1 MFCMCDMRRG
11 LKVLVCDPVS
21 SRCIE
26 TLRGA
31 GLEVSYQPKISAEDL
46 IKQIPEYDV
55 VIVRSRT
62 KITSSVIEAGK
73 KLRVI
78 GRAGV
83 GLDNVDTE
91 AAARRNIVVLNTPES
106 STEAVAELVI
116 GFMLCLARKIPLGD
130 RGIKEG
136 RWLKGEMMGIE
147 LKGKTLGIVGLGRI
161 GSRVGALAKAF
172 GMKIL
177 VYDVIQLPEQL
188 IKSLEA
194 EVVDLDTLLT
204 RSDFI
209 TLHVPLTPETRHM
222 INRERLA
229 KMKKGAYLINASR
242 GEVVDEEALYEALK
256 EGRLAGAALD
266 VFEREPP
273 TSEVVKL
280 PNVVCTP
287 HIGAQTVEAQDA
299 AGEMLAEKVIKA
311 LGLR

>member
-1 MFCMCDMRRG
+1 LRCA
-11 LKVLVCDPVS
+11 LKVLICDPVS
-21 SRCIE
+21 SKCIDI
-26 TLRGA
+26 LKSA
-31 GLEVSYQPKISAEDL
+31 GLEVSYQPKITPDDL
-46 IKQIPEYDV
+46 LKQISEYDA

-62 KITSSVIEAGK
+62 KITSSVIDAGK
-73 KLRVI
+73 KLKVI

-83 GLDNVDTE
+83 GLDNVDTT
-91 AAARRNIVVLNTPES
+91 AAAKRNIVVLNTPES

-116 GFMLCLARKIPLGD
+116 GLMLNLARKISLGD

-188 IKSLEA
+188 IKSLDA
-194 EVVDLDTLLT
+194 QVVDLDTLLSQ
-204 RSDFI
+204 SDFV

-222 INRERLA
+222 MNRERLA
-229 KMKKGAYLINASR
+229 KMKKGSYLINASR
-242 GEVVDEEALYEALK
+242 GEVVDEKALYEALK
-256 EGRLAGAALD
+256 DGWLAGAALD
-266 VFEREPP
+266 VFEQEPP

-299 AGEMLAEKVIKA
+299 AGEMLAEKVINA
-311 LGLR
+311 LGVR

>member
-1 MFCMCDMRRG
+1 
-11 LKVLVCDPVS
+11 
-21 SRCIE
+21 
-26 TLRGA
+26 
-31 GLEVSYQPKISAEDL
+31 
-46 IKQIPEYDV
+46 
-55 VIVRSRT
+55 
-62 KITSSVIEAGK
+62 
-73 KLRVI
+73 
-78 GRAGV
+78 
-83 GLDNVDTE
+83 
-91 AAARRNIVVLNTPES
+91 
-106 STEAVAELVI
+106 
-116 GFMLCLARKIPLGD
+116 MLCLARKIPLGD

>member
-1 MFCMCDMRRG
+1 M
-11 LKVLVCDPVS
+11 KVLVCDPVS
-21 SRCIE
+21 SKCIDI
-26 TLRGA
+26 LKSA
-31 GLEVSYQPKISAEDL
+31 GLEVSYQPKISADEL
-46 IKQIPEYDV
+46 IKQVSEFDAV
-55 VIVRSRT
+55 VVRSRT

-83 GLDNVDTE
+83 GLDNIDTE
-91 AAARRNIVVLNTPES
+91 AAAKRGIVVLNTPES
-106 STEAVAELVI
+106 STEAVAELVL
-116 GFMLCLARKIPLGD
+116 GFMLSLARKIPIGD
-130 RGIKEG
+130 RGLKEG

-188 IKSLEA
+188 VKSLDA
-194 EVVDLDTLLT
+194 QVVDLDTLLSN
-204 RSDFI
+204 SDFV

-222 INRERLA
+222 MNKERFA

-242 GEVVDEEALYEALK
+242 GEVVDEEALYMALK
-256 EGRLAGAALD
+256 EGWLAGAALD
-266 VFEREPP
+266 VFEHEPP
-273 TSEVVKL
+273 TTEAVKL

-299 AGEMLAEKVIKA
+299 AGELLAEKVVKA
-311 LGLR
+311 LGVR

>member
-1 MFCMCDMRRG
+1 M
-11 LKVLVCDPVS
+11 KVLVCDPVS
-21 SRCIE
+21 SKCIE
-26 TLRGA
+26 ILGGA
-31 GLEVSYQPKISAEDL
+31 GLEVSYQPMISAEDL

-62 KITSSVIEAGK
+62 KITSSVIDAGK

-91 AAARRNIVVLNTPES
+91 AASKRNITVLNTPES

-116 GFMLCLARKIPLGD
+116 GLMLSLARKIPLGD
-130 RGIKEG
+130 RGVKEG
-136 RWLKGEMMGIE
+136 RWLKSEMMGFE

-161 GSRVGALAKAF
+161 GSRVGSLAKAF

-188 IKSLEA
+188 IKSLDA
-194 EVVDLDTLLT
+194 QVVDLDTLLSQ
-204 RSDFI
+204 SDFV
-209 TLHVPLTPETRHM
+209 TLHVPLTPETRQM
-222 INRERLA
+222 MNRERLA
-229 KMKKGAYLINASR
+229 KMKKGSYLINTSR
-242 GEVVDEEALYEALK
+242 GEVVDEEALYAALK
-256 EGRLAGAALD
+256 EGWLAGAALD
-266 VFEREPP
+266 VFQHEPP
-273 TSEVVKL
+273 TSEAVKL

>member
-1 MFCMCDMRRG
+1 M
-11 LKVLVCDPVS
+11 KVLVCDPVS
-21 SRCIE
+21 SKCIE
-26 TLRGA
+26 ILKSA

-83 GLDNVDTE
+83 GLDNIDVD
-91 AAARRNIVVLNTPES
+91 AASKRNIVVLNTPES

-116 GFMLCLARKIPLGD
+116 GFMLSLARKIPLGD

-136 RWLKGEMMGIE
+136 QWLKSEMMGIE

-194 EVVDLDTLLT
+194 EVVDLDTLLSL
-204 RSDFI
+204 SDFV
-209 TLHVPLTPETRHM
+209 TLHVPLTPETKHM
-222 INRERLA
+222 MNRERLA

-242 GEVVDEEALYEALK
+242 GEVVDEEALYAALK
-256 EGRLAGAALD
+256 EGWLAGAALD
-266 VFEREPP
+266 VFEKEPP

-299 AGEMLAEKVIKA
+299 AGEMLAEKVVKA

>member
-1 MFCMCDMRRG
+1 LEI
-11 LKVLVCDPVS
+11 LKN
-21 SRCIE
+21 
-26 TLRGA
+26 A
-31 GLEVSYQPKISAEDL
+31 GLEVSYQPTISAEDL

-83 GLDNVDTE
+83 GLDNIDVE
-91 AAARRNIVVLNTPES
+91 AASKRNIVVLNTPES
-106 STEAVAELVI
+106 STEAVAELVL
-116 GFMLCLARKIPLGD
+116 GLMLSLARKIPLGD

-188 IKSLEA
+188 IRSLEA
-194 EVVDLDTLLT
+194 EVVDLDTLLS

-209 TLHVPLTPETRHM
+209 TLHVPLTPETRHL

-229 KMKKGAYLINASR
+229 KMKKGAYLINTSR
-242 GEVVDEEALYEALK
+242 GEVVDEEALYAALK
-256 EGRLAGAALD
+256 EGWLAGAALD
-266 VFEREPP
+266 VFEKEPP
-273 TSEVVKL
+273 ASEVVKL

-299 AGEMLAEKVIKA
+299 AGEMLAEKVISA

>member
-1 MFCMCDMRRG
+1 MRRG

>member
-1 MFCMCDMRRG
+1 
-11 LKVLVCDPVS
+11 VS

>member
-1 MFCMCDMRRG
+1 
-11 LKVLVCDPVS
+11 LKVLICDPVS
-21 SRCIE
+21 SKCIDI
-26 TLRGA
+26 LKSA
-31 GLEVSYQPKISAEDL
+31 GLEVSYQPKITPDDL
-46 IKQIPEYDV
+46 LKQISEYDA

-62 KITSSVIEAGK
+62 KITSSVIDAGK
-73 KLRVI
+73 KLKVI

-83 GLDNVDTE
+83 GLDNVDTT
-91 AAARRNIVVLNTPES
+91 AAAKRNIVVLNTPES

-116 GFMLCLARKIPLGD
+116 GLMLNLARKISLGD

-188 IKSLEA
+188 IKSLDA
-194 EVVDLDTLLT
+194 QVVDLDTLLSQ
-204 RSDFI
+204 SDFV

-222 INRERLA
+222 MNRERLA
-229 KMKKGAYLINASR
+229 KMKKGSYLINASR
-242 GEVVDEEALYEALK
+242 GEVVDEKALYEALK
-256 EGRLAGAALD
+256 DGWLAGAALD
-266 VFEREPP
+266 VFEQEPP

-311 LGLR
+311 LGVR

>member
-1 MFCMCDMRRG
+1 
-11 LKVLVCDPVS
+11 VS

-256 EGRLAGAALD
+256 EGRLAGATLD

>member
-1 MFCMCDMRRG
+1 M
-11 LKVLVCDPVS
+11 KVLVCDPVS
-21 SRCIE
+21 SKCIDI
-26 TLRGA
+26 LKSA
-31 GLEVSYQPKISAEDL
+31 GLEVSYQPKISADEL
-46 IKQIPEYDV
+46 IKQVSEFDAV
-55 VIVRSRT
+55 VVRSRT

-83 GLDNVDTE
+83 GLDNIDTE
-91 AAARRNIVVLNTPES
+91 AAAKRGIVVLNTPES
-106 STEAVAELVI
+106 STEAVAELVL
-116 GFMLCLARKIPLGD
+116 GFMLSLARKIPIGD
-130 RGIKEG
+130 RGLKEG

-161 GSRVGALAKAF
+161 GGRVGALAKAF

-188 IKSLEA
+188 VKSLDA
-194 EVVDLDTLLT
+194 QVVDLDTLLSN
-204 RSDFI
+204 SDFV

-222 INRERLA
+222 MNKERFA

-242 GEVVDEEALYEALK
+242 GEVVDEEALYMALK
-256 EGRLAGAALD
+256 EGWLAGAALD
-266 VFEREPP
+266 VFEHEPP
-273 TSEVVKL
+273 TTEAVKL

-299 AGEMLAEKVIKA
+299 AGELLAEKVVKA
-311 LGLR
+311 LGVR

>member
-1 MFCMCDMRRG
+1 MRCA
-11 LKVLVCDPVS
+11 LKVLICDPVS
-21 SRCIE
+21 SKCIDI
-26 TLRGA
+26 LKSA
-31 GLEVSYQPKISAEDL
+31 GLEVSYQPKITPDDL
-46 IKQIPEYDV
+46 LKQISEYDA

-62 KITSSVIEAGK
+62 KITSSVIDAGK
-73 KLRVI
+73 KLKVI

-83 GLDNVDTE
+83 GLDNVDT
-91 AAARRNIVVLNTPES
+91 AAAAKRNIVVLNTPES

-116 GFMLCLARKIPLGD
+116 GFMLNLARKISLGD

-188 IKSLEA
+188 IKSLDA
-194 EVVDLDTLLT
+194 QVVDLDTLLSQ
-204 RSDFI
+204 SDFV

-222 INRERLA
+222 MNRERLA
-229 KMKKGAYLINASR
+229 KMKKGSYLINASR
-242 GEVVDEEALYEALK
+242 GEVVDEKALYEALK
-256 EGRLAGAALD
+256 DGWLAGAALD
-266 VFEREPP
+266 VFEQEPP

-299 AGEMLAEKVIKA
+299 AGEMLAEKVINA
-311 LGLR
+311 LGVR

>member
-1 MFCMCDMRRG
+1 M

-21 SRCIE
+21 SKCIDI
-26 TLRGA
+26 LKSA
-31 GLEVSYQPKISAEDL
+31 GLEVSYQPKISADEL
-46 IKQIPEYDV
+46 IKQIPEYDA

-83 GLDNVDTE
+83 GLDNIDTE
-91 AAARRNIVVLNTPES
+91 TAAKKGIAVLNTPES
-106 STEAVAELVI
+106 STEAVAELVL
-116 GFMLCLARKIPLGD
+116 GLMLSLARKIPLGD
-130 RGIKEG
+130 KGIKEG

-172 GMKIL
+172 GMNIL

-188 IKSLEA
+188 IKSLDA
-194 EVVDLDTLLT
+194 KVVDLDTLLSN
-204 RSDFI
+204 SDFV
-209 TLHVPLTPETRHM
+209 TLHVPLTPETKHM
-222 INRERLA
+222 MNRERFA

-242 GEVVDEEALYEALK
+242 GEVVDEEALYAALK
-256 EGRLAGAALD
+256 DGWLAGAALD
-266 VFEREPP
+266 VFEQEPP

-299 AGEMLAEKVIKA
+299 AGELLAEKVIKA

>member
-1 MFCMCDMRRG
+1 M
-11 LKVLVCDPVS
+11 KVLVCDPVS
-21 SRCIE
+21 SKCIDI
-26 TLRGA
+26 LKSA
-31 GLEVSYQPKISAEDL
+31 GLEVSYQPKISADEL
-46 IKQIPEYDV
+46 IKQISEFDAV
-55 VIVRSRT
+55 VVRSRT
-62 KITSSVIEAGK
+62 KITSSVIDAGK

-83 GLDNVDTE
+83 GLDNIDTE
-91 AAARRNIVVLNTPES
+91 AAAKRGIVVLNTPES
-106 STEAVAELVI
+106 STEAVAELVL
-116 GFMLCLARKIPLGD
+116 GFMLSLARKIPIGD
-130 RGIKEG
+130 RGLKEG

-188 IKSLEA
+188 VKSLDA
-194 EVVDLDTLLT
+194 QVVDLDTLLSN
-204 RSDFI
+204 SDFV

-222 INRERLA
+222 MNRERFA

-242 GEVVDEEALYEALK
+242 GEVVDEEALYMALK
-256 EGRLAGAALD
+256 EGWLAGAALD
-266 VFEREPP
+266 VFEHEPP
-273 TSEVVKL
+273 TTEAVKL

-299 AGEMLAEKVIKA
+299 AGELLAEKVVKA
-311 LGLR
+311 LGVR

>member
-1 MFCMCDMRRG
+1 
-11 LKVLVCDPVS
+11 LKALVCDPVS
-21 SRCIE
+21 SKCVDI
-26 TLRGA
+26 LKGA

-62 KITSSVIEAGK
+62 KITSSVIDAGK
-73 KLRVI
+73 MLKVI
-78 GRAGV
+78 GRAGI
-83 GLDNVDTE
+83 GLDNIDTK
-91 AAARRNIVVLNTPES
+91 AASKRNIVVLNTPES

-116 GFMLCLARKIPLGD
+116 GFMLSLARKIPLGD

-194 EVVDLDTLLT
+194 EVVDLDPLLS
-204 RSDFI
+204 RSDFV
-209 TLHVPLTPETRHM
+209 TLHVPLTPETRRM
-222 INRERLA
+222 MNSERLA
-229 KMKKGAYLINASR
+229 KMKKGSYLINASR
-242 GEVVDEEALYEALK
+242 GEVVDERALYEALK
-256 EGRLAGAALD
+256 EGWLAGAALD
-266 VFEREPP
+266 VFEQEPP

-287 HIGAQTVEAQDA
+287 HVGAQTVEAQDA
-299 AGEMLAEKVIKA
+299 AGEMLAEKVIKV
-311 LGLR
+311 LGVR

>member
-1 MFCMCDMRRG
+1 
-11 LKVLVCDPVS
+11 VS

-106 STEAVAELVI
+106 STEAVAELVM